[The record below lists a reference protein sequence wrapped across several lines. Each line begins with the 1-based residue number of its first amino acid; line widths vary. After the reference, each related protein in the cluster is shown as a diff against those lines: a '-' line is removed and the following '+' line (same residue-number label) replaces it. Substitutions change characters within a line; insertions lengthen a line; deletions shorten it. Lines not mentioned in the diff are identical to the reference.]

1 MSMLS
6 VLSMAVA
13 MAVVSNVSEMLTR
26 GSEIEHLCSSVE
38 AFGAMMSGG
47 GAVGD
52 VDIVNVDAAVEECR
66 LRGEETR
73 R

>member
-1 MSMLS
+1 MVDDL
-6 VLSMAVA
+6 L
-13 MAVVSNVSEMLTR
+13 L
-26 GSEIEHLCSSVE
+26 EHLCSSVE